1 MIMAHVFT
9 MNNTHEEFMI
19 GELILNEAPT
29 FNFFFREIF
38 KEFIAVK
45 ASLNRQWGAHPTKCE
60 HC

>member
-1 MIMAHVFT
+1 MIMAYVLT
-9 MNNTHEEFMI
+9 MNITHEEFMI
-19 GELILNEAPT
+19 GALILNEAPT

-45 ASLNRQWGAHPTKCE
+45 ASLNRQWGVHPIKCE